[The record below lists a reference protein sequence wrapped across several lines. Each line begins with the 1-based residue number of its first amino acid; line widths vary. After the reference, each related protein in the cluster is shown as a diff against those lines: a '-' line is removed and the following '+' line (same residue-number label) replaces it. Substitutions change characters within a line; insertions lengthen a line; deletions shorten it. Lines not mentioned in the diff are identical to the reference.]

1 MVLATAYGVF
11 LLFTGDRLLMLI
23 GGIGGFAAFC
33 IGGTLG
39 KSAFDAWRN
48 NDPAV
53 IVDREG
59 LDDVRGGSGVIPWSE
74 IEKVRLDLYENRIL
88 VNFAGSGGRS
98 HSGASTVRRLFAGAD
113 CTITLRGLSYD
124 PRELAKA
131 LAEHHRRGRPQ
142 MTPVGNPGGPGSPP
156 TQTLP

>member
-1 MVLATAYGVF
+1 MALATAYGVF
-11 LLFTGDRLLMLI
+11 LLFSGDRLLMLI

-33 IGGTLG
+33 TAGALG

-48 NDPAV
+48 NEPAV

-59 LDDVRGGSGVIPWSE
+59 LDDVRGGTGLIPWSE
-74 IEKVRLDLYENRIL
+74 IEKVTLDLYENRIL

-124 PRELAKA
+124 PRELAQA
-131 LAEHHRRGRPQ
+131 LAGHHRRGRHQ
-142 MTPVGNPGGPGSPP
+142 
-156 TQTLP
+156 